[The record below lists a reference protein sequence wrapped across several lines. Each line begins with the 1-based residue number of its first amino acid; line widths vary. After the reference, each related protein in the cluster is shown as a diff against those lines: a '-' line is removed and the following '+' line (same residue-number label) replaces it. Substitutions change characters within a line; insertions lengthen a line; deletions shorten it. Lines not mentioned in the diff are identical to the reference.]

1 MFKRADKD
9 QQEIAKRLCHITKGQ
24 NYKDINNDLQDS
36 WYRRA
41 GLLVAMTDSI
51 EKAEQ
56 LLDFIEG
63 KDMA

>member
-9 QQEIAKRLCHITKGQ
+9 QQEIARRLCHITKGQ
-24 NYKDINNDLQDS
+24 NYSEINADLQDR

-41 GLLVAMTDSI
+41 GLLVAMLGAI

-56 LLDFIEG
+56 FLDFIEG
-63 KDMA
+63 KDMG